1 MKEIL
6 NQIFEIEQKVGNQQI
21 TNLDRNIRRLYHE
34 FENEGF
40 VLKNPIGEKF
50 SELRTDMDATIMGEL
65 KNKLIVTKVLKP
77 IIYQKQ
83 NEELILI
90 QKAVVIVGN

>member
-6 NQIFEIEQKVGNQQI
+6 NQFFEIEQKITNQQI
-21 TNLDRNIRRLYHE
+21 TTLGRNIKRLHHE
-34 FENEGF
+34 FEREGF
-40 VLKNPIGEKF
+40 ILKNPIGEKF

-65 KNKLIVTKVLKP
+65 NNKLIVTKVLKP